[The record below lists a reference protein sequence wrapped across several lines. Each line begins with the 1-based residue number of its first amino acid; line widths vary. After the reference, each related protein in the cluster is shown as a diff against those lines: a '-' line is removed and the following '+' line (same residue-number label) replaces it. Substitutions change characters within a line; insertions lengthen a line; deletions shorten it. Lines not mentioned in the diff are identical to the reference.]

1 MIDYYKQ
8 MRGENTWSYTANRY
22 RETMEFPLR
31 GFSKCFNPKKI
42 KEYITMPEGKTV
54 NVDRIIGKREE
65 QVNKKA
71 TVMVGLFREK

>member
-1 MIDYYKQ
+1 
-8 MRGENTWSYTANRY
+8 
-22 RETMEFPLR
+22 MEFPLR